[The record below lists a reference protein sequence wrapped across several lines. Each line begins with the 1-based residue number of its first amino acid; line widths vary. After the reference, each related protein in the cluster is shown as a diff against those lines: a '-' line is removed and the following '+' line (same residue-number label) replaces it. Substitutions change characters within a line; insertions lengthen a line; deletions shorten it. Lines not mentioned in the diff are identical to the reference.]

1 MAIRRVMSPSMKK
14 WNLLAKA
21 RMKELGVTQEQLAE
35 RIGVT
40 QGAVAHWLNGRRE
53 PGLTRINRILA
64 CLQMPTLSI
73 GGQLVQS
80 AHDPDGNE
88 EAREIPDGIIPM
100 TIRESEAP
108 RYEYEIELPL
118 LKEAT
123 SLEEN
128 STSLEELDYSGIRFS
143 RHALQARQIDP
154 ALAACVIVCG
164 DSMAPLFPDGAILGI
179 DRGRREVIDGKTYA
193 LLDAGMLRVK
203 ILHRL
208 PAGQVR
214 LRSYQRDEYPDEERA
229 LAELEIVGQV
239 FWSSVLW

>member
-1 MAIRRVMSPSMKK
+1 
-14 WNLLAKA
+14 
-21 RMKELGVTQEQLAE
+21 
-35 RIGVT
+35 
-40 QGAVAHWLNGRRE
+40 
-53 PGLTRINRILA
+53 
-64 CLQMPTLSI
+64 
-73 GGQLVQS
+73 
-80 AHDPDGNE
+80 
-88 EAREIPDGIIPM
+88 M
-100 TIRESEAP
+100 TIRETDAP

-118 LKEAT
+118 LREAT
-123 SLEEN
+123 
-128 STSLEELDYSGIRFS
+128 TSKAKSNTLEELDYSGIRFS

-154 ALAACVIVCG
+154 ALAACLIVCG

-214 LRSYQRDEYPDEERA
+214 LRSHQRDEYPDEERA